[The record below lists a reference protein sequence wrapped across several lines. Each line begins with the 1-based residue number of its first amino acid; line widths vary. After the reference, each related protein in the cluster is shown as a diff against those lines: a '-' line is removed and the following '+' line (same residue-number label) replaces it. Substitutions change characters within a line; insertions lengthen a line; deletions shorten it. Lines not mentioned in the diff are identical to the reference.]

1 MINGKIEERILII
14 DDDNNLHHVLT
25 HILEGDGY
33 KLLHALDGRSG
44 LQMALAEIPDLIML
58 DMNLPIMNGLE
69 ILDELNR
76 ADQSIPV
83 IFMTYFGS
91 KETAI
96 KAFHLGVHFYLSKP
110 LNLEEVRQTVTKAL
124 TQTRLRQEKNEMERN
139 LIAADAVRQ
148 TVVTLSHHINNQLM
162 VIQTS
167 LALMEEQLYQEQ
179 QELKQLLTRSQKGV
193 EQIAA
198 VLTVLQGI
206 TGIEPIEYFESVQM
220 LDIMAAVEKELSKAS
235 ASN

>member
-1 MINGKIEERILII
+1 MINGKAKESILIV
-14 DDDNNLHHVLT
+14 DDDNDLHNVLT
-25 HILEGDGY
+25 HVLEGDGY
-33 KLLHALDGRSG
+33 RLFHALNGRSG
-44 LQMALAEIPDLIML
+44 LHMALTEKPDLIML

-76 ADQSIPV
+76 AGLSIPV
-83 IFMTYFGS
+83 IFMTCFS
-91 KETAI
+91 STETAV
-96 KAFHLGVHFYLSKP
+96 KAFHLGVNFYLAKP
-110 LNLEEVRQTVTKAL
+110 LDLEEVKQTVAQAL
-124 TQTRLRQEKNEMERN
+124 AQTRLQREKFEMERN

-167 LALMEEQLYQEQ
+167 LALMDEQLYQEQ
-179 QELKQLLTRSQKGV
+179 QELKQLLIRSQKGA

-206 TGIEPIEYFESVQM
+206 TGIEPIEYFQSVQM
-220 LDIMAAVEKELSKAS
+220 LDIMDAVKDELAKATARS
-235 ASN
+235 